1 MLSVAFVVEPG
12 QNLFGPALLNWVS
25 SLNDGVNDH
34 CNPTPLPGVLSETP
48 FTMRRVILS
57 AIFPFLLSTLF
68 SCNPERLKQSDK
80 LKQQMADMTVKRVT
94 DADLTE
100 AVNSWGEQI
109 VAIAQQEAT
118 VKLALATDAAGV
130 CSLRDLPKTQ
140 AIAKRY
146 GMTISL
152 LSAADV
158 QNQQLSKKEREV
170 LDAYAYNAE
179 NKLAQTSNIQRI
191 ADTLFVYNDAVPA
204 ANAICQQCFGT
215 QKQPLAVWRLAFPKR
230 EVIRHFNAKKL

>member
-1 MLSVAFVVEPG
+1 MPL
-12 QNLFGPALLNWVS
+12 
-25 SLNDGVNDH
+25 H
-34 CNPTPLPGVLSETP
+34 CVLPETT
-48 FTMRRVILS
+48 FAMRRLLS
-57 AIFPFLLSTLF
+57 AILPLLLSSILA
-68 SCNPERLKQSDK
+68 CNPERLQHSDK
-80 LKQQMADMTVKRVT
+80 LKQQMADMKIKRVT

-118 VKLALATDAAGV
+118 AKLASATDPAGV

-140 AIAKRY
+140 ALAKRY

-152 LSAADV
+152 LGAVDV
-158 QNQQLSKKEREV
+158 QNPKLSKKERDV

-179 NKLAQTSNIQRI
+179 KSLPQTSNIQRI

-204 ANAICQQCFGT
+204 ANAICQQCFG